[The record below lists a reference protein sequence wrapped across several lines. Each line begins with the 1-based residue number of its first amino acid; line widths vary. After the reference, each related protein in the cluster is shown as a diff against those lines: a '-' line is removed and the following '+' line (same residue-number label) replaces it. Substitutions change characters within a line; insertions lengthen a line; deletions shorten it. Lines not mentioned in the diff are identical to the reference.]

1 MWRVFGADF
10 NDALHVRAFGPDQ
23 AAGHLKFL
31 VVIDLN
37 VEPTG
42 VLNGALV
49 VGRGLLGRA
58 ALRRLLLSLVKRLVA
73 VHILGLK
80 LSLLLL
86 RVEGSCLVGGLSTRR
101 RDALLGG
108 RGALVRD
115 LASFAR
121 NPLDYQGR
129 IVLGEVVVI
138 ERLLGEE
145 SVDEV
150 LEGNQRELL
159 LLVIDHSHVSQLSK
173 HPEHLQHGQIAA
185 YVLEVLRTQ
194 LEAGS
199 FLAGLRGETRCQVLL
214 LRRLA
219 GLDVEAESGVLG
231 GEVVFVEDLNDAL
244 QLLLRQVEL
253 LALVGDGREFLVRR
267 AEGLRCG
274 QLYLLVVQGRVG
286 VKMLFLQVVHRE
298 GGRRQRAV
306 VRKLCWAVRRI

>member
-1 MWRVFGADF
+1 MWRVFGANF

-23 AAGHLKFL
+23 ATGNLKFL

-73 VHILGLK
+73 VHVLGLK

-108 RGALVRD
+108 RGALGRVRD
-115 LASFAR
+115 LASFAW

-159 LLVIDHSHVSQLSK
+159 LLVIDHTHVSQLTK
-173 HPEHLQHGQIAA
+173 HPEHLQHGQIVA

-194 LEAGS
+194 LEAGC

-219 GLDVEAESGVLG
+219 GLDVESESGVLG

-267 AEGLRCG
+267 AVGLRCG

-286 VKMLFLQVVHRE
+286 VKMLFLH
-298 GGRRQRAV
+298 
-306 VRKLCWAVRRI
+306 